1 MVFGSDCLCPLCGRE
16 RTYKNTTGCSRDP
29 CNLAGQCI
37 VQSESSVVDWNF
49 FKGIGEDSPL
59 DVFLF
64 P

>member
-1 MVFGSDCLCPLCGRE
+1 VSFLVGFVMSGLRTRE
-16 RTYKNTTGCSRDP
+16 NVQECDRMQSGP
-29 CNLAGQCI
+29 WPLAGQCI
-37 VQSESSVVDWNF
+37 VQLESSVVDWNF